1 MTGIPPDIDEGEFT
15 SVPLYVMNDTVQVK
29 IGTPA
34 YVIDGNDVIIDC
46 NIDSGTSPINITWLR
61 NDVIDLSRG
70 NVSSITVTDA
80 NDGDTFKCR
89 ALNIIG
95 FDIKETTIIVVS
107 GE

>member
-89 ALNIIG
+89 ALNIMG